1 MATPRLYYIMGSDNF
16 FKKGYNPWQNYQLKV
31 AESLTPDDLSKK
43 MLDFYAVALRLGGRR
58 LDNRNDGLLSL
69 NLNLAKPIVIRAQGP
84 IDDQTIRTLNY
95 SFPFRRARRNRSVG
109 GIDHTPTFRNV
120 SVKKYLTQNSNVRF
134 SLDVSLA
141 KSGGDNTN
149 TVVELTSRILRDPA
163 VSTGLIA
170 NLPVLGIAS
179 AVFDS
184 IRKTFFSSGQ
194 ARTIWNQ
201 TSFHFRG
208 GPGGGFPLKAGRYVF
223 ASMRERPDRVEDF
236 YRYRAGRLVAIRRN
250 GTIDEL
256 RNKEQ
261 FYLDIYAY

>member
-1 MATPRLYYIMGSDNF
+1 MATPRLYYIMGSDKF

-31 AESLTPDDLSKK
+31 AESLTPDDLNNKT
-43 MLDFYAVALRLGGRR
+43 LDFYAVALRLGSKKWDSRS
-58 LDNRNDGLLSL
+58 DGILSL
-69 NLNLAKPIVIRAQGP
+69 NLNLAKPVVIEAGGP
-84 IDDQTIRTLNY
+84 IDDQAIRALNY
-95 SFPFRRARRNRSVG
+95 AFPFKRAKKNSSVG
-109 GIDHTPTFRNV
+109 GIDNTPTFRNV
-120 SVKKYLTQNSNVRF
+120 SVKKYLTQRKRVRF
-134 SLDVSLA
+134 YLEISLA

-149 TVVELTSRILRDPA
+149 TVLELTSRILKDPV

-179 AVFDS
+179 AIFES

-194 ARTIWNQ
+194 AQTIWSQ
-201 TSFHFRG
+201 SSFHFRG

-223 ASMRERPDRVEDF
+223 ASMRERPDKVEGE

-256 RNKEQ
+256 KNKEQ